1 VEAEYQSIIA
11 KLECENKGLKGQLFD
26 QEVRVSISASK
37 DNANN
42 TDDVLASLSRKLMI
56 SEQNEHQ
63 QKSRMRDLEMR
74 ERELNERL
82 TEQKLCYNDLVNQ
95 LHDHDIAINK
105 ITSLENE
112 NSDLLDQIEHLKEVE
127 RRFKEVHQSE
137 EFLQG
142 RVEELEQTES
152 VMLIDIFTILF
163 WFYPANF
170 SLRVNI
176 GFFKF

>member
-1 VEAEYQSIIA
+1 MEAEYQSIIA
-11 KLECENKGLKGQLFD
+11 KLECENKILKGQTFD
-26 QEVRVSISASK
+26 QDVRVSNYPST

-42 TDDVLASLSRKLMI
+42 TDDVLASLSRKLML

-63 QKSRMRDLEMR
+63 QKTRMRDLEIR

-95 LHDHDIAINK
+95 LDDHDTSIKK
-105 ITSLENE
+105 ITSLEQE

-137 EFLQG
+137 EFLHG
-142 RVEELEQTES
+142 RVDELEQTES
-152 VMLIDIFTILF
+152 VMLIDIFTNMFLF
-163 WFYPANF
+163 YTLPTFL
-170 SLRVNI
+170 LRVNI
-176 GFFKF
+176 I